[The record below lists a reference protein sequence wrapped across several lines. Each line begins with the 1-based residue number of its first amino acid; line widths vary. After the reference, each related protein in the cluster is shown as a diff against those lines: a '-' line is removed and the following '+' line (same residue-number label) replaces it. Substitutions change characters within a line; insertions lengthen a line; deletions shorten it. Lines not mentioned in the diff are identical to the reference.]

1 MAIDAKFTADFSQ
14 FETAVKAASG
24 TLKKLEGDAASATTT
39 VAKLSDDAA
48 GRFTVTTKQ
57 MQDAGI
63 ATQNWSKDFSRFDSV
78 LSAVGINIGTTGKAI
93 GELGA
98 AVGQTATS
106 MGLLGTAGLA
116 AGAAIAGWNIGRWIA
131 DLFDLDAKIANLN
144 GSLDRLKAQE
154 KGAGLDVLANASRI
168 AKRDITDMDEALRIV
183 NKDLEDHNLVLNA
196 SKNPAGEAG
205 RAFAA
210 MYAEIRG
217 VRERGDLP
225 ELNRQLLSYDIS
237 LNTLST
243 RFGVHRETLEQYR
256 TTLQKAA
263 AQDKEHAKILEEQVA
278 KALALATS
286 NAKGLSDVWQDIAS
300 QDLSWLSK
308 AATGLD
314 VLVDKFD
321 AMKLAELQAQE
332 SLAAVSDVADDYET
346 SVQTAGE
353 ATTQAATAASSAVS
367 SYQSLGAAVQYAAG
381 SFQNMYTQIGY
392 GESTESKLRKLNDMA
407 SAYGQAGIP
416 VVGGLFPGRAAGGPV
431 SSGAPYMV
439 GEHGPELF
447 VPHTSGSIVPNGA
460 GGVVVNVSGM
470 ILSDDPAARQQLA
483 TIIQDAL
490 VTAYRQHGN
499 RQPV

>member
-24 TLKKLEGDAASATTT
+24 TLKKLEGDAASATTS

-63 ATQNWSKDFSRFDSV
+63 ATQNWSKDFQRFDSV
-78 LSAVGINIGTTGKAI
+78 LSAVGINIGTAGKAL

-98 AVGQTATS
+98 AAGQTATS

-116 AGAAIAGWNIGRWIA
+116 AGAAIAGWQIGRWIA
-131 DLFDLDAKIANLN
+131 DILDLDEKIANLN
-144 GSLDRLKAQE
+144 GSIDALRAQE
-154 KGAGLDVLANASRI
+154 KGAGLDVLANASKLAGRE
-168 AKRDITDMDEALRIV
+168 ITNMAEALRIV
-183 NKDLEDHNLVLNA
+183 NKAQEDHNLVLNA
-196 SKNPAGEAG
+196 SKNAAGEAG
-205 RAFAA
+205 RAYAA

-225 ELNRQLLSYDIS
+225 ELQRQLQSYDFS
-237 LNTLST
+237 LETLST

-256 TTLQKAA
+256 KTLKAA
-263 AQDKEHAKILEEQVA
+263 ADQEKEQARILKEETAAALETAKIKTEAFADAWKDVA
-278 KALALATS
+278 
-286 NAKGLSDVWQDIAS
+286 G

-308 AATGLD
+308 AAAGLD
-314 VLVDKFD
+314 GMVDRFD
-321 AMKLAELQAQE
+321 AMMLAELKARDE
-332 SLAAVSDVADDYET
+332 LAAVSDVTDEYEA

-353 ATTQAATAASSAVS
+353 ATTQAASAASSAVS
-367 SYQSLGAAVQYAAG
+367 SYQALGAAVTYAAG

-431 SSGAPYMV
+431 SAGAPYMV
-439 GEHGPELF
+439 GENGPELF
-447 VPHTSGSIVPNGA
+447 VPRTSGAILPNGGT
-460 GGVVVNVSGM
+460 GGVQVNIYGSV
-470 ILSDDPAARQQLA
+470 LSTQRELA
-483 TIIQDAL
+483 MLVEDAI
-490 VTAYRQHGN
+490 TRTYRQHGN
-499 RQPV
+499 RLPV